1 MKHRLKTALAA
12 AYAIFALG
20 GAALAQS
27 APLHFLSAAT
37 TNCTLVQT
45 GKVVMHDLIP
55 VNTTATIYYLKL
67 FNKAT
72 PPVAGTDVPSWTI
85 PIPENAAGA
94 GLPIP
99 STLGLTFDAG
109 LGFCLTGA
117 IADNDTTVAAPGVAI
132 NFGISGN

>member
-1 MKHRLKTALAA
+1 MKQIFAA
-12 AYAIFALG
+12 AFMLIAMATSAF
-20 GAALAQS
+20 AQS
-27 APLHFLSAAT
+27 APSHFLSAAT

-45 GKVVMHDLIP
+45 GKVVLHDLIP

-67 FNKAT
+67 FDKAT
-72 PPVAGTDVPSWTI
+72 TPVAGTDVPAWTI

-99 STLGLTFDAG
+99 STLGLIFQVG
-109 LGFCLTGA
+109 MGFCLTGA